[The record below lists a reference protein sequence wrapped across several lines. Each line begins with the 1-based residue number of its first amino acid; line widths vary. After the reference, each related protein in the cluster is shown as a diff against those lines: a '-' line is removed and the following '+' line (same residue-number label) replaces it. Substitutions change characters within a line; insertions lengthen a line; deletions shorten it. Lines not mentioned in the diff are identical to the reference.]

1 MAPIA
6 CVHTLCTRQGVNSR
20 KFRQPVGYSR
30 KVLFCWVKLT
40 NYRKNASRNA
50 FQAIRLD
57 NCGTGG
63 RWFEPTQLYQRIQWR
78 HFRRNIDLMFSFG
91 WPCFGW
97 QQTHALRC
105 AVPSLAQHRSDTL
118 ADWCIPTMGG
128 AENAHHSYKLGSG
141 GGFKPSFLKS
151 GPPARLKRARMIVNA
166 VVMWRSAFAWRLNC
180 AATPVS

>member
-1 MAPIA
+1 MRADGADGILPALPKTGVAP
-6 CVHTLCTRQGVNSR
+6 S
-20 KFRQPVGYSR
+20 FRPVRSPFFGPAKDAVVAQLVR
-30 KVLFCWVKLT
+30 APV
-40 NYRKNASRNA
+40 
-50 FQAIRLD
+50 
-57 NCGTGG
+57 CGTGG

-105 AVPSLAQHRSDTL
+105 AVPSLAQHRSDTF
-118 ADWCIPTMGG
+118 ADWCTPTMGG

-141 GGFKPSFLKS
+141 GGLKPSFLKS

-166 VVMWRSAFAWRLNC
+166 VVMWRSAFACRLNG
-180 AATPVS
+180 AARPAS